1 MADLA
6 RRPGQILRLSEY
18 AFVCYNP
25 MEDRTTVIGQQI
37 NQYLQNKSNVEDHC
51 IHLLFSANRWE
62 ARNSILEDLRNGVTI
77 ICDRYFAS
85 GVAFTAAK
93 GYDIDWC
100 IAPDR
105 GLPSPDIVLFLDLD
119 PEEQQKRGGFGG
131 ERYEVG
137 AFQRKVRE
145 KFKEMIKSL
154 KEIKWVV
161 VNANGTPDTV
171 FEELSGHVQT
181 TIAESADK
189 PISVLCV
196 VFK

>member
-1 MADLA
+1 
-6 RRPGQILRLSEY
+6 
-18 AFVCYNP
+18 

-62 ARNSILEDLRNGVTI
+62 ARNSILDDLRNGITI
-77 ICDRYFAS
+77 VCDRYFAS

-100 IAPDR
+100 FAPDR

-119 PEEQQKRGGFGG
+119 PEEQQKRGGFGE

-137 AFQRKVRE
+137 SFQQKVRG
-145 KFKEMIKSL
+145 KFKEMIRSL
-154 KEIKWVV
+154 TEINWVV
-161 VNANGTPDTV
+161 VNANGTPDAV
-171 FEELSGHVQT
+171 FEELTRHVQA
-181 TIAESADK
+181 TIEKCGDK
-189 PISVLCV
+189 PVSVLFC